1 MLPAGL
7 GLDPSAL
14 RKMSAMVL
22 NLAIV
27 PVAVEVAG
35 VAALSYYLLDL
46 PPLWG
51 VLLG

>member
-14 RKMSAMVL
+14 KKMSGMVFT
-22 NLAIV
+22 LATV

-35 VAALSYYLLDL
+35 VIVLSLYLLDL
-46 PPLWG
+46 PILWG
-51 VLLG
+51 TLLG